1 MKKLK
6 TILLCFT
13 LLILSSVQAT
23 ETYFLVAGSGTK
35 NITIFQK
42 STQYILWSHALEPG
56 QECNSVAMNK
66 KGEILYSYKQGA
78 KLINLNHEEIWD
90 YKSEVNT
97 ELQLAAV
104 LPDGGYL
111 LGICGSPAKIVE
123 LNKNGKVRKELSIDL
138 KIEHPHGQFR
148 MISKTKNGNYII
160 PVLGTGEILEIDG
173 TGKEVSRFKLNIGCF
188 STLELKNGNLLAS
201 GGDSHQLLTIDRKSG
216 AMIEKITEKQIPGV
230 SLLFA
235 AQVIQLKNGNQ
246 LICNWHGHN
255 NTAGVDEPQ
264 LIEIDNNRQVVWT
277 LNDKKQF
284 DKVSSCYDITSNHY
298 FKKALKQLKR

>member
-1 MKKLK
+1 MNKLQ

-13 LLILSSVQAT
+13 LLTFGTVLAA
-23 ETYFLVAGSGTK
+23 ENYFLVAGSGTK
-35 NITIFQK
+35 TISILQK
-42 STQYILWSHALEPG
+42 STKNNIWSHALESN

-78 KLINLNHEEIWD
+78 KLINLNHEVIWD
-90 YKSEVNT
+90 YKSGNNT

-123 LNKNGKVRKELSIDL
+123 LDKNGKVRKELSIDL

-148 MISKTKNGNYII
+148 MISKTKNGNYILPI
-160 PVLGTGEILEIDG
+160 LGTGEILEIDG
-173 TGKEVSRFKLNIGCF
+173 TGKEVNRFKLNIGCF
-188 STLELKNGNLLAS
+188 STLEQKNGNLMAS
-201 GGDSHQLLTIDRKSG
+201 GGDSHQLITIDRKSG
-216 AMIEKITEKQIPGV
+216 AIIEKITEKQLPGV

-235 AQVIQLKNGNQ
+235 AQVIQLKNGNH

-255 NTAGVDEPQ
+255 NVAGVDEPQ

-284 DKVSSCYDITSNHY
+284 DKISTCFDISSNQS
-298 FKKALKQLKR
+298 FKKAQNQLKR

>member
-1 MKKLK
+1 MNKLK
-6 TILLCFT
+6 TILLCFI
-13 LLILSSVQAT
+13 LLIFGSVQAA

-35 NITIFQK
+35 NITIFEK
-42 STQYILWSHALEPG
+42 STQHILWSHALEQG

-78 KLINLNHEEIWD
+78 KLINLSHEVIWD
-90 YKSEVNT
+90 YKSGNNT

-123 LNKNGKVRKELSIDL
+123 LDKNGKVRKELSIDL

-148 MISKTKNGNYII
+148 MISKTKNGNNILPI
-160 PVLGTGEILEIDG
+160 LGTGEILEIDG
-173 TGKEVSRFKLNIGCF
+173 AGNEVNRFKLNIGCF

-201 GGDSHQLLTIDRKSG
+201 GGDSHQLLTIERKSG
-216 AMIEKITEKQIPGV
+216 KIVEKITEKQLPGV
-230 SLLFA
+230 SLLFV
-235 AQVIQLKNGNQ
+235 AQVIQLNNGNQ

-255 NTAGVDEPQ
+255 NVAGVDEPQ
-264 LIEIDNNRQVVWT
+264 LIEIDNNRQVIWT

-284 DKVSSCYDITSNHY
+284 DKISTCYEITSNHN
-298 FKKALKQLKR
+298 FKNALKQLKR